1 MWNSSRPGISF
12 GGRVMTPAVKALIIA
27 NAAVFVLQNLLG
39 PDRPGEYG
47 FFTRYFAFVPHLAIY
62 GLEVWRFVTYMF
74 LHGDFWHIGFNMF
87 ALWMFGSQIEAR
99 WGMRNFLIYY
109 FVCGLGGAIVY
120 GAFKLFGMDTFIPML
135 GASGA
140 VMGVLLAYGMT
151 FPNSIILFMMII
163 PMKAKYFVILLALI
177 DLWSIPG
184 GGSVANLA
192 HLGGMLAG
200 FIFLKFTIPSLGAGI
215 GTGSLGG
222 GAGGLGAAW
231 KRYQTKRK
239 MRVVRPD
246 DQASKTPGGNGRP
259 RDGGGKSPNQK
270 RIDLILDKISR
281 EGLQSLTDEEQ
292 EILRRAGRK

>member
-1 MWNSSRPGISF
+1 MSF
-12 GGRVMTPAVKALIIA
+12 GGRIMTPAVKALIIA
-27 NAAVFVLQNLLG
+27 NAAVFTLQTFLG
-39 PDRPGEYG
+39 GGLTGNPGPL
-47 FFTRYFAFVPHLAIY
+47 TRFLAFIPHEAIF
-62 GLEVWRFVTYMF
+62 GLQLWRFVTYMF
-74 LHGDFWHIGFNMF
+74 LHASLYHIGINMLM
-87 ALWMFGSQIEAR
+87 LWMFGSQIESR
-99 WGMRNFLIYY
+99 WGKRNFLIYY
-109 FVCGLGGAIVY
+109 FVCGLGGAIVF
-120 GAFKLFGMDTFIPML
+120 GIFKLFGAETFVQMI

-151 FPNSIILFMMII
+151 FPNSIILFMFII

-200 FIFLKFTIPSLGAGI
+200 FIFLRVTIPSLGNPI
-215 GTGSLGG
+215 GGRSLGG
-222 GAGGLGAAW
+222 GPGGLGGAW

-239 MRVVRPD
+239 MRVVRPED
-246 DQASKTPGGNGRP
+246 KKNGGNG
-259 RDGGGKSPNQK
+259 DAGGQGKSPHQQ
-270 RIDLILDKISR
+270 RIDVILDKISR

>member
-1 MWNSSRPGISF
+1 M
-12 GGRVMTPAVKALIIA
+12 MTPGVKALIIA
-27 NAAVFVLQNLLG
+27 NVAVFAVQTFLG
-39 PDRPGEYG
+39 GGLTGRVGPMVEY
-47 FFTRYFAFVPHLAIY
+47 FSFVPNLAIY
-62 GLEVWRFVTYMF
+62 GLQLWRFVTYMF

-99 WGMRNFLIYY
+99 WGQRNFLVYY
-109 FVCGLGGAIVY
+109 FVCGLGAAVVY
-120 GAFKLFGMDTFIPML
+120 GIFNLFGMDTYVQMI

-151 FPNSIILFMMII
+151 FPNSIILFMFII

-184 GGSVANLA
+184 GGSVAHLA

-200 FIFLKFTIPSLGAGI
+200 FIFLRVTMPSLISGI
-215 GTGSLGG
+215 GMGSLGG
-222 GAGGLGAAW
+222 GPGGLGGLGGAW

-239 MRVVRPD
+239 MRVVRPED
-246 DQASKTPGGNGRP
+246 KSNGGDGQP
-259 RDGGGKSPNQK
+259 RDAGGKSKDQQ
-270 RIDLILDKISR
+270 RIDVILDKISR
-281 EGLQSLTDEEQ
+281 EGLQSLSDEEQ

>member
-1 MWNSSRPGISF
+1 MSF
-12 GGRVMTPAVKALIIA
+12 GGRMMTPGVKVLIIA
-27 NAAVFVLQNLLG
+27 NVAVFALQTFFGGGLTGRVG
-39 PDRPGEYG
+39 PLVGWLS
-47 FFTRYFAFVPHLAIY
+47 FIPHQAIF
-62 GLEVWRFVTYMF
+62 EFQIWRFATYMF

-87 ALWMFGSQIEAR
+87 ALWMFGTQVEAR
-99 WGMRNFLIYY
+99 WGRRNFLIYF

-120 GAFKLFGMDTFIPML
+120 GIFNLFGMETFIPMF

-151 FPNSIILFMMII
+151 FPNSIILFMFII

-184 GGSVANLA
+184 GGSIAHLA

-200 FIFLKFTIPSLGAGI
+200 FIFLRLTIPSLGAGI
-215 GTGSLGG
+215 GLSGSGQ
-222 GAGGLGAAW
+222 GGLGGAW
-231 KRYQTKRK
+231 KRYQTRRK
-239 MRVVRPD
+239 MRVVRPRD
-246 DQASKTPGGNGRP
+246 NSNRGNGRP
-259 RDGGGKSPNQK
+259 RDAGGKSPQQQ
-270 RIDLILDKISR
+270 RIDVILDKISH

>member
-1 MWNSSRPGISF
+1 MRNMRPGMSF
-12 GGRVMTPAVKALIIA
+12 GGRMMTPGVKILIIA
-27 NAAVFVLQNLLG
+27 NAVVFIIQNFF
-39 PDRPGEYG
+39 GEQLTVRLFGG
-47 FFTRYFAFVPHLAIY
+47 FSFVPHQAIFE
-62 GLEVWRFVTYMF
+62 LQVWRFVTYMF

-99 WGMRNFLIYY
+99 WGKRNFLVYY

-120 GAFKLFGMDTFIPML
+120 GLFNLFGVDTFVRMI

-140 VMGVLLAYGMT
+140 VMGILLAYGMM
-151 FPNSIILFMMII
+151 FPNSIILFMFIF

-184 GGSVANLA
+184 GGSVAHLA

-200 FIFLKFTIPSLGAGI
+200 FIFLRVTMPALTSGI
-215 GTGSLGG
+215 GMGSLGG
-222 GAGGLGAAW
+222 GPGGLGGAW

-239 MRVVRPD
+239 MRVVPPQD
-246 DQASKTPGGNGRP
+246 KSNGGDGRP
-259 RDGGGKSPNQK
+259 RDAGGKSKDQQ
-270 RIDLILDKISR
+270 RIDVILDKISR
-281 EGLQSLTDEEQ
+281 EGLQSLSDEEQ

>member
-1 MWNSSRPGISF
+1 MRNIRPGMSF
-12 GGRVMTPAVKALIIA
+12 GGRVMTPGVKILIIA
-27 NAAVFVLQNLLG
+27 NAAVFILQNFFGPGKTGTGLLV
-39 PDRPGEYG
+39 DWLS
-47 FFTRYFAFVPHLAIY
+47 FIPHQAIF
-62 GLEVWRFVTYMF
+62 GLQVWRFVTYMF

-99 WGMRNFLIYY
+99 WGQRNFLVYY
-109 FVCGLGGAIVY
+109 FVCGLGAAVVY
-120 GAFKLFGMDTFIPML
+120 GIFNIFGMDTYVQMI

-151 FPNSIILFMMII
+151 FPNSIILFMFIF

-184 GGSVANLA
+184 GGSVAHLA

-200 FIFLKFTIPSLGAGI
+200 FIFLRVTMPALTSGI
-215 GTGSLGG
+215 GMGSLGG
-222 GAGGLGAAW
+222 GPGGLGGAW

-239 MRVVRPD
+239 MRVVPPQD
-246 DQASKTPGGNGRP
+246 KSNGGDGRP
-259 RDGGGKSPNQK
+259 RDAGGKSKDQQ
-270 RIDLILDKISR
+270 RIDVILDKISR
-281 EGLQSLTDEEQ
+281 EGLQSLSDEEQ

>member
-1 MWNSSRPGISF
+1 MSF
-12 GGRVMTPAVKALIIA
+12 GGRMMTPAIKALLIA
-27 NAAVFVLQNLLG
+27 NGAVFAVQTFFGGGLTGRIG
-39 PDRPGEYG
+39 PLTE
-47 FFTRYFAFVPHLAIY
+47 YFAFVPNLAIY
-62 GLEVWRFVTYMF
+62 GLQLWRFVTYMF
-74 LHGDFWHIGFNMF
+74 LHAGLFHIGFNMF

-99 WGMRNFLIYY
+99 WGRRNFLIYY

-120 GAFKLFGMDTFIPML
+120 GIFKLFGVEAFTPMI

-151 FPNSIILFMMII
+151 FPNSIILFMFVI

-200 FIFLKFTIPSLGAGI
+200 FLFLRLTIPSLGGGI
-215 GTGSLGG
+215 GSGRG
-222 GAGGLGAAW
+222 GAGGLGGAW

-246 DQASKTPGGNGRP
+246 EKGSGGNGRTD
-259 RDGGGKSPNQK
+259 RNDARSPDQTK
-270 RIDLILDKISR
+270 IDLILDKISR

>member
-1 MWNSSRPGISF
+1 MSF
-12 GGRVMTPAVKALIIA
+12 GGRIMTPGVKILIIA
-27 NAAVFVLQNLLG
+27 NAAVFIIQN
-39 PDRPGEYG
+39 
-47 FFTRYFAFVPHLAIY
+47 FFGDQMTARLFGTFSFVPHQAIFE
-62 GLEVWRFVTYMF
+62 LQVWRFVTYMF

-99 WGMRNFLIYY
+99 WGQRNFLVYY
-109 FVCGLGGAIVY
+109 FVCGLGAAVVY
-120 GAFKLFGMDTFIPML
+120 GIFNLFGIDTYVQMI

-151 FPNSIILFMMII
+151 FPNSIILFMFIF

-184 GGSVANLA
+184 GGSVAHLA

-200 FIFLKFTIPSLGAGI
+200 FIFLRVTMPALTSGI
-215 GTGSLGG
+215 GMGSLGG
-222 GAGGLGAAW
+222 GLGGPGGLGGAW

-239 MRVVRPD
+239 MRVVPPQD
-246 DQASKTPGGNGRP
+246 KSNGGDGQP
-259 RDGGGKSPNQK
+259 RDAGGKSKDQQ
-270 RIDLILDKISR
+270 RIDVILDKISR
-281 EGLQSLTDEEQ
+281 EGLQSLSDEEQ

>member
-1 MWNSSRPGISF
+1 MSF
-12 GGRVMTPAVKALIIA
+12 GGRIMTPAVKALIIA
-27 NAAVFVLQNLLG
+27 NAAVFVLQTLFGGGLTGQAG
-39 PDRPGEYG
+39 PL
-47 FFTRYFAFVPHLAIY
+47 TRWLAFIPHEAIF
-62 GLEVWRFVTYMF
+62 GLQVWRFFTYMF
-74 LHGDFWHIGFNMF
+74 LHGGFWHIGFNMF
-87 ALWMFGSQIEAR
+87 ALWMFGAQIEAR
-99 WGMRNFLIYY
+99 WGQRNFLIYY
-109 FVCGLGGAIVY
+109 FVCGLGGAVVY
-120 GAFKLFGMDTFIPML
+120 GIFKLFGMETFVPMI

-140 VMGVLLAYGMT
+140 VMGILLAYGMT
-151 FPNSIILFMMII
+151 FPNSIILFMFVI

-177 DLWSIPG
+177 DLMSIPG

-200 FIFLKFTIPSLGAGI
+200 FIFLKATIPALG
-215 GTGSLGG
+215 SPLGG
-222 GAGGLGAAW
+222 GGPGGLGGAW

-246 DQASKTPGGNGRP
+246 EKNHGGNGRT
-259 RDGGGKSPNQK
+259 GGGDEKSPDQK

>member
-1 MWNSSRPGISF
+1 MRTMRPGMSF
-12 GGRVMTPAVKALIIA
+12 GGRIMTPAVKALIIA
-27 NAAVFVLQNLLG
+27 NAAVFALQTFFGGGLTGHIG
-39 PDRPGEYG
+39 PL
-47 FFTRYFAFVPHLAIY
+47 TRWLAFIPHEAIF
-62 GLEVWRFVTYMF
+62 GLQVWRFVTYMF
-74 LHGDFWHIGFNMF
+74 LHGDFFHIGFNMF
-87 ALWMFGSQIEAR
+87 ALWMFGSQIESR
-99 WGMRNFLIYY
+99 WGKRNFLIYY

-120 GAFKLFGMDTFIPML
+120 GAFKLFGMETFIPMI
-135 GASGA
+135 GASAG
-140 VMGVLLAYGMT
+140 VMGILLAYGMT
-151 FPNSIILFMMII
+151 FPNSIILFMFVI

-200 FIFLKFTIPSLGAGI
+200 FIFLRFTIPSLGNPI
-215 GTGSLGG
+215 GGGSLGG
-222 GAGGLGAAW
+222 GPGGLGGAW

-239 MRVVRPD
+239 MRVVRPED
-246 DQASKTPGGNGRP
+246 DNHGGNGRS
-259 RDGGGKSPNQK
+259 GGNGKSPQQQ

>member
-1 MWNSSRPGISF
+1 M
-12 GGRVMTPAVKALIIA
+12 MTQAVKTLIIA
-27 NAAVFVLQNLLG
+27 NVVVFLVQNIVGGGSATSYPTLIQHFSFI
-39 PDRPGEYG
+39 PS
-47 FFTRYFAFVPHLAIY
+47 LAIF
-62 GLEVWRFVTYMF
+62 GLQVWRFVTYMF

-99 WGMRNFLIYY
+99 WGARNFLIYY

-120 GAFKLFGMDTFIPML
+120 GMFKLFGMEAFTPML
-135 GASGA
+135 GASAA
-140 VMGVLLAYGMT
+140 VMGILLAYGMT
-151 FPNSIILFMMII
+151 FPNSIILFMFVI

-184 GGSVANLA
+184 GGTVANLA

-200 FIFLKFTIPSLGAGI
+200 FIFLKLTIPSLGGGI
-215 GTGSLGG
+215 GIGSSG
-222 GAGGLGAAW
+222 GATGGLGGAW

-239 MRVVRPD
+239 MRVVRPEEKG
-246 DQASKTPGGNGRP
+246 SGGNGRTHQAGP
-259 RDGGGKSPNQK
+259 KSPEQTK
-270 RIDLILDKISR
+270 IDVILDKISR

>member
-1 MWNSSRPGISF
+1 MSF
-12 GGRVMTPAVKALIIA
+12 GGRMMTPGIKTLIIA
-27 NAAVFVLQNLLG
+27 NVAVFAVQTFLG
-39 PDRPGEYG
+39 GGLTGRPGPLVEYLS
-47 FFTRYFAFVPHLAIY
+47 FIPNLAIN
-62 GLEVWRFVTYMF
+62 GLQLWRFVTYMF
-74 LHGDFWHIGFNMF
+74 LHGGFWHIGFNMF

-99 WGMRNFLIYY
+99 WGQRNFLIYY

-120 GAFKLFGMDTFIPML
+120 GIFKVFGMETFVPMI
-135 GASGA
+135 GASAG

-151 FPNSIILFMMII
+151 FPNSIILFMFII

-177 DLWSIPG
+177 DLLSIPG
-184 GGSVANLA
+184 GGSVAHLA

-200 FIFLKFTIPSLGAGI
+200 FLFLRLTIPSLGGGI
-215 GTGSLGG
+215 GLGSS
-222 GAGGLGAAW
+222 AGGLSRAW

-239 MRVVRPD
+239 IRVVRPED
-246 DQASKTPGGNGRP
+246 RGNGGNGRSDD
-259 RDGGGKSPNQK
+259 RREKSPDQQ

>member
-1 MWNSSRPGISF
+1 MSF
-12 GGRVMTPAVKALIIA
+12 GRRMMTPAVKALIIA
-27 NAAVFVLQNLLG
+27 NVAVFVVQNFVGGGSARSYPTLI
-39 PDRPGEYG
+39 EY
-47 FFTRYFAFVPHLAIY
+47 FSFIPSLAIY
-62 GLEVWRFVTYMF
+62 GLQLWRFVTYMF

-99 WGMRNFLIYY
+99 WGARNFVIYY

-120 GAFKLFGMDTFIPML
+120 GIFKLFGMEAFTPML
-135 GASGA
+135 GASAA
-140 VMGVLLAYGMT
+140 VMGILLAYGMT
-151 FPNSIILFMMII
+151 FPNSIILFMFVI

-184 GGSVANLA
+184 GGTVANLA

-200 FIFLKFTIPSLGAGI
+200 FIFLRWTIPSLGGGLGSSAGA
-215 GTGSLGG
+215 
-222 GAGGLGAAW
+222 AGGLSGAW

-239 MRVVRPD
+239 MRVVRPEET
-246 DQASKTPGGNGRP
+246 KPGGNGRA
-259 RDGGGKSPNQK
+259 GQAGKKSPDQTKINV
-270 RIDLILDKISR
+270 ILDKISR